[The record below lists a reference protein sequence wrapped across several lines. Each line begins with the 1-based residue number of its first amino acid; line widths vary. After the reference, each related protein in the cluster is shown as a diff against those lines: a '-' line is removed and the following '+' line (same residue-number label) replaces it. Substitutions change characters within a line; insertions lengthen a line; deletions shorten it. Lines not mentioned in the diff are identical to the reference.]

1 MDIIKCNAGECV
13 HDKLYVY
20 RCESYKDL
28 VPIQIQKTNWT
39 QAKKIPS
46 FFVCFSFSSNIAYY
60 TDYPQESEFGAIPM
74 CAEKCI
80 NKIVNLMFD
89 QILPLFFK
97 FQKISYRIKGCY
109 SVPPFDY
116 SFSDIEKLDINNCR
130 QLIDVSIHRYFGFYR
145 CMSSIAVYL
154 WVPPSRF
161 DEEQSALWMNN
172 PIQGATS
179 REMLLLDPYPRV
191 RVSSPKVFANH
202 ERSRSPRLFDLERIK
217 EPPPSVGRETAKP
230 LSTAAERPKY

>member
-1 MDIIKCNAGECV
+1 MDIKCNAGECV

-39 QAKKIPS
+39 QAKKTPS

-109 SVPPFDY
+109 SVPSFDY

-130 QLIDVSIHRYFGFYR
+130 QLIDVSIRRYFGFYR

-161 DEEQSALWMNN
+161 DEQSALWM
-172 PIQGATS
+172 S
-179 REMLLLDPYPRV
+179 
-191 RVSSPKVFANH
+191 
-202 ERSRSPRLFDLERIK
+202 DL
-217 EPPPSVGRETAKP
+217 PLVGRDT
-230 LSTAAERPKY
+230 LSAWIAEPRATRESTPPKMGRSDGSAEKTQKICEPKKLRALNALLRADRGT